1 MTLVIGGACQGKL
14 DFAKKTFGVTDA
26 GIFICTTEKID
37 FSKRCVYKVEEFTYG
52 HPDPIGFF
60 KANREAWEDSILI
73 MEDFFAGWFPWERK
87 RGHGGRIRPSL
98 LNTEA
103 GKLHRSVGYSA
114 D

>member
-1 MTLVIGGACQGKL
+1 MTLIIGGTCQGKL

-73 MEDFFAGWFPWERK
+73 MEDFFCGVVPMGAETRTWRQDTA
-87 RGHGGRIRPSL
+87 L
-98 LNTEA
+98 LA
-103 GKLHRSVGYSA
+103 QY
-114 D
+114 